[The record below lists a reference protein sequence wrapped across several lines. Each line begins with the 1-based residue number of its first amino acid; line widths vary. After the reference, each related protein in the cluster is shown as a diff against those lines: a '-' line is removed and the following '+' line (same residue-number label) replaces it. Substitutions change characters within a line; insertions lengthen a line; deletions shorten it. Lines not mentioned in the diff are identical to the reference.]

1 MRRRLQILTVLAT
14 LVLPCGMAQAL
25 DAAKI
30 DSINKATDAFI
41 ALAKDSSKT
50 AKPPRLNDP
59 AAKPL
64 LNTVFNTKE
73 IESGKPL
80 PFDQIK
86 LLFDWHQAAFKAGL
100 VYYLAGTGTD
110 DPVVVA
116 KDEKLT
122 ARANENTATFAPEF
136 AAYYDAK
143 IRIFAAMVD
152 SAAAQLAVATPEQM
166 KDAEFQKTANA
177 VGDGMT
183 RAILGV
189 LGTLVLDGMPDD
201 WLLLRTA
208 LLLEV
213 APKTA
218 KFISPE
224 DRKRVQSAAIEVA
237 AQVKNPDVKSG
248 VNTLARGML
257 ML

>member
-1 MRRRLQILTVLAT
+1 MRRRLQILTVLAL
-14 LVLPCGMAQAL
+14 LVAPCGMAQAL
-25 DAAKI
+25 DAAKV

-41 ALAKDSSKT
+41 ALAKDPSK
-50 AKPPRLNDP
+50 AGKPPRLNDP

-73 IESGKPL
+73 IEGGKPL
-80 PFDQIK
+80 PFDQIN
-86 LLFDWHQAAFKAGL
+86 LLYDWHQAAFKAGL

-110 DPVVVA
+110 DPIVVA
-116 KDEKLT
+116 KDPKLT
-122 ARANENTATFAPEF
+122 LRANQNTATFAPEF
-136 AAYYDAK
+136 GAYYDAK

-152 SAAAQLAVATPEQM
+152 SAAAQLAAATPEQM
-166 KDAEFQKTANA
+166 KDPEFQKTVNG
-177 VGDGMT
+177 VSDGMT

-189 LGTLVLDGMPDD
+189 LGTFVLDGMPED

-213 APKTA
+213 TPKTA
-218 KFISPE
+218 KFISPD
-224 DRKRVQSAAIEVA
+224 DRKRVQNAAFEISD
-237 AQVKNPDVKSG
+237 QIKNPDVKSG
-248 VNTLARGML
+248 VNTIARGML